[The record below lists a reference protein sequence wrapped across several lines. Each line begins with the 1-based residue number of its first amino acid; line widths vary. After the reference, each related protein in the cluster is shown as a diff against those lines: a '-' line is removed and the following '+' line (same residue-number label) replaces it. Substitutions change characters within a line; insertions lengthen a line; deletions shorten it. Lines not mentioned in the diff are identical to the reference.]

1 MLRRLRRDETGRG
14 ASTNRAAHVRL
25 SALVIGCLICLLAAF
40 QIITIS
46 GHVGRH
52 VSVRKHGLWQRLEGF
67 QEDLEEDADFIFP
80 TVEDRLRY
88 YMGQWYNR
96 SLASV
101 PCVPKAPSSRIK
113 DKVPLLYSYRQL
125 AEPAMKDWRVN
136 AYIRCSFD
144 VINKTGLSVGTN
156 DYIMLQIG
164 DEHSQD
170 DTLPTIAKTRFS
182 RHAKL
187 KGGKTAP
194 KSIIWPLV
202 MQRHFLQPI
211 EELLSLEGVSEWEDK
226 KEVLLWR
233 GSPTGVDGGDHRLLE
248 GHVDGGV
255 RINFMR
261 KHYTRN
267 QSNLIDVGFSDFAYL
282 PSRFNDVKKFEGNH
296 LDMKAQLDYK
306 YLLSLEGND
315 VATALK
321 WQLASN
327 SVVFMTRPSVVSFLM
342 EDLLVPYVHYIPLQ
356 DDFSD
361 LEDMVRWAKKND
373 KKARWI
379 ANQATKYM
387 ENLWMSEKAKKSN
400 NEIAAKLGTMYHAQF
415 NRALKLCT

>member
-1 MLRRLRRDETGRG
+1 
-14 ASTNRAAHVRL
+14 
-25 SALVIGCLICLLAAF
+25 
-40 QIITIS
+40 
-46 GHVGRH
+46 
-52 VSVRKHGLWQRLEGF
+52 
-67 QEDLEEDADFIFP
+67 
-80 TVEDRLRY
+80 
-88 YMGQWYNR
+88 MGQWYNR

-255 RINFMR
+255 RINFISSKETVRVVPFMLDR
-261 KHYTRN
+261 PVLASRRV
-267 QSNLIDVGFSDFAYL
+267 LSD
-282 PSRFNDVKKFEGNH
+282 

-306 YLLSLEGND
+306 YLLSLE
-315 VATALK
+315 
-321 WQLASN
+321 
-327 SVVFMTRPSVVSFLM
+327 
-342 EDLLVPYVHYIPLQ
+342 
-356 DDFSD
+356 
-361 LEDMVRWAKKND
+361 
-373 KKARWI
+373 
-379 ANQATKYM
+379 ATKYM